1 MINNLINNL
10 IQSLDAS
17 STFVGSIEPEAEP
30 QYSAEECIKALDV
43 AKLHML
49 TKQHNAFL
57 SSLLYNF
64 EVTPDDQ
71 NTKTIHHNLTES
83 KIGVNSNWF
92 CNLEPNLRATA
103 IAEQLYHI
111 AFMHEWRQ
119 GAKDPELYQKAC
131 DQVVRNMMV
140 SAGFELLPDAP
151 VETKYKNLSVENVY
165 TEMEKQW
172 KKGNNKNDNGNGSGN
187 GNGNGDNNDPLGNDV
202 KPENSQ
208 GDAPSPQAQQ
218 RIQQALNNAAMA
230 EEMTSGKQMAKE
242 GQEFEHLFKDINK
255 GKLAWNVILQNY
267 LNERTQGEI
276 SYERFDRRMLPYDL
290 YLPTNISQANI
301 NKVAVAF
308 DVSGSVTEEQIQAF
322 LREMHTI
329 KDQLNPKKMD
339 VVTFNHHIVDIFT
352 FTEYDQINNVT
363 MNIDGG
369 TDLEPV
375 FNHYLE
381 PANKPEFLIVFS
393 DLECRPIKDKTPFDT
408 IWVCIDNP
416 GAKVNFGKL
425 IHITTEELTNV

>member
-1 MINNLINNL
+1 MTNP
-10 IQSLDAS
+10 LDAVS
-17 STFVGSIEPEAEP
+17 ALAQMQGNASTP
-30 QYSAEECIKALDV
+30 QYTKEDCQKALDE

-64 EVTPDDQ
+64 EVIPDDQ
-71 NTKTIHHNLTES
+71 NTETIHHNLTEGR
-83 KIGVNSNWF
+83 IGINSNWF
-92 CNLEPNLRATA
+92 CDLEPNFRATA

-119 GAKDPELYQKAC
+119 GAKDPALYQKAC
-131 DQVVRNMMV
+131 DQVVRNMLV
-140 SAGFELLPDAP
+140 SAGFELLPNAP
-151 VETKYKNLSVENVY
+151 VEIKYKNLSVENVY
-165 TEMEKQW
+165 TEMEKRW
-172 KKGNNKNDNGNGSGN
+172 SKGNNKNNENGN
-187 GNGNGDNNDPLGNDV
+187 GNGNRNNNDPLGNDV
-202 KPENSQ
+202 KPENTQ
-208 GDAPSPQAQQ
+208 GDTPSPQVQQ
-218 RIQQALNNAAMA
+218 RIQQALNSAAMA

-242 GQEFEHLFKDINK
+242 GQEFEQLFENINK
-255 GKLAWNVILQNY
+255 GKLAWNIILQNY

-276 SYERFDRRMLPYDL
+276 TYERFDRRMLPYDL

-308 DVSGSVTEEQIQAF
+308 DVSGSVSEEQIKAF

-363 MNIDGG
+363 MYIGGG
-369 TDLEPV
+369 TNLEPV

-393 DLECRPIKDKTPFDT
+393 DLECMPIKDKTPFDT

-416 GAKVNFGKL
+416 RAEVNFGKL

>member
-1 MINNLINNL
+1 MTNP
-10 IQSLDAS
+10 LDAVS
-17 STFVGSIEPEAEP
+17 ALAQMQGNAPTP
-30 QYSAEECIKALDV
+30 QYTKEDCQKALDE

-64 EVTPDDQ
+64 EVIPDDQ
-71 NTKTIHHNLTES
+71 NTKTIHHNLTEGR
-83 KIGVNSNWF
+83 IGVNSDWF
-92 CNLEPNLRATA
+92 CNLEPNFRATA
-103 IAEQLYHI
+103 LAEQLYHI

-119 GAKDPELYQKAC
+119 GAKDTELYQKAC
-131 DQVVRNMMV
+131 DQVVRNMLI

-172 KKGNNKNDNGNGSGN
+172 NKGNNKNNGNDN
-187 GNGNGDNNDPLGNDV
+187 RNNNDPLGNDV
-202 KPENSQ
+202 NPENTQ
-208 GDAPSPQAQQ
+208 GDVPSPQVQQ
-218 RIQQALNNAAMA
+218 RIQQALNSAAMA

-242 GQEFEHLFKDINK
+242 GQEFEQLFENINK
-255 GKLAWNVILQNY
+255 GKLAWNIILQNY

-276 SYERFDRRMLPYDL
+276 TYERFDRRMLPYDL
-290 YLPTNISQANI
+290 YLPTNISQVNI

-308 DVSGSVTEEQIQAF
+308 DVSGSVSEEQIKAF

-363 MNIDGG
+363 MYIGGG
-369 TDLEPV
+369 TNLEPV

-393 DLECRPIKDKTPFDT
+393 DLECLPIKEKTPFDT
-408 IWVCIDNP
+408 IWICIDNP
-416 GAKVNFGKL
+416 NAEVNFGKL

>member
-1 MINNLINNL
+1 MLNP
-10 IQSLDAS
+10 LDAS
-17 STFVGSIEPEAEP
+17 AFAQFAQMLDNAPTP
-30 QYSAEECIKALDV
+30 QYTAEDCQKALDE

-119 GAKDPELYQKAC
+119 GQKDPQLYQKAC
-131 DQVVRNMMV
+131 DQVVRNMLTT
-140 SAGFELLPDAP
+140 AGFELLHNAP
-151 VETKYKNLSVENVY
+151 VDTKYKNLSVENVY
-165 TEMEKQW
+165 TEMEKEW
-172 KKGNNKNDNGNGSGN
+172 NKGNDKNQNNGSGG
-187 GNGNGDNNDPLGNDV
+187 GNNNDPLGNDV
-202 KPENSQ
+202 NPDNSS
-208 GDAPSPQAQQ
+208 GDQPSPQAQQ
-218 RIQQALNNAAMA
+218 RLQQALNNAAMA

-242 GQEFEHLFKDINK
+242 GQEFEHLFENINK

-276 SYERFDRRMLPYDL
+276 TYERFDRRMLPYDL

-308 DVSGSVTEEQIQAF
+308 DVSGSVTEEQIRAF

-363 MNIDGG
+363 MDIDGG

-393 DLECRPIKDKTPFDT
+393 DLECDPIQDKTPFDT
-408 IWVCIDNP
+408 IWICIDNP
-416 GAKVNFGKL
+416 EAEVNFGKL

>member
-1 MINNLINNL
+1 MTNP
-10 IQSLDAS
+10 LDAS
-17 STFVGSIEPEAEP
+17 ALSQMPDNAPTP
-30 QYSAEECIKALDV
+30 QYTKEDCIKALDE

-64 EVTPDDQ
+64 EVIPDDQ

-83 KIGVNSNWF
+83 KIGVNSDWF

-131 DQVVRNMMV
+131 DQVVRNMI
-140 SAGFELLPDAP
+140 SAAGFELLPDAP

-165 TEMEKQW
+165 TEMKKEW
-172 KKGNNKNDNGNGSGN
+172 KRGNNKNNNNNNNSNGNSN
-187 GNGNGDNNDPLGNDV
+187 GNNNDPLGNDV
-202 KPENSQ
+202 NPQNSQ

-242 GQEFEHLFKDINK
+242 GQEFEHLFENINK

-308 DVSGSVTEEQIQAF
+308 DVSGSVTEEQIRAF

-363 MNIDGG
+363 MDIGGG

-393 DLECRPIKDKTPFDT
+393 DLECTPIEDKTPFDT

-416 GAKVNFGKL
+416 SAEVNFGKL
-425 IHITTEELTNV
+425 IHITTEELTNG

>member
-1 MINNLINNL
+1 MTNP
-10 IQSLDAS
+10 LDAAS
-17 STFVGSIEPEAEP
+17 ALAQMLDNAPTP
-30 QYSAEECIKALDV
+30 QYSAEECIKALDE

-64 EVTPDDQ
+64 EVIPDDQ

-172 KKGNNKNDNGNGSGN
+172 KKGNNENDNGNGN
-187 GNGNGDNNDPLGNDV
+187 GNNNDPLGNDV

-218 RIQQALNNAAMA
+218 RIHQALNNAAMA

-242 GQEFEHLFKDINK
+242 GQEFEHLFEDINK

-290 YLPTNISQANI
+290 YLPTNISQTNI

-339 VVTFNHHIVDIFT
+339 VVTFNHDIVDIFT

-363 MNIDGG
+363 MDIGGG
-369 TDLEPV
+369 TDLKPV
-375 FNHYLE
+375 FNHYLK

-393 DLECRPIKDKTPFDT
+393 DLECYPIKNKTPFDT

-416 GAKVNFGKL
+416 RAEVNFGKL